1 MSFAVVISFE
11 GEDAEAQS
19 AGIAHV
25 QDEVIPAISGA
36 AGVSGLWLVDSESGR
51 RLSVMVAE
59 DEEAFQAA
67 MGKVAAAR
75 EADPD
80 RHRPAPVSVTRFQ
93 IYGQA

>member
-1 MSFAVVISFE
+1 
-11 GEDAEAQS
+11 
-19 AGIAHV
+19 
-25 QDEVIPAISGA
+25 
-36 AGVSGLWLVDSESGR
+36 
-51 RLSVMVAE
+51 MVAE